1 MMRIR
6 KLSEEEVKRLSVGY
20 EELVALINRSELDA
34 ESILGIL
41 FKAAVGIAVSED
53 YDKDSLLSAVAATY
67 DMERFMRPSSDEV
80 H

>member
-1 MMRIR
+1 MKIR
-6 KLSEEEVKRLSVGY
+6 QLSDDEVARLSANYGD
-20 EELVALINRSELDA
+20 LIKLLSRSELDT

-41 FKAAVGIAVSED
+41 FKAAMNLAVTAD
-53 YDKDSLLSAVAATY
+53 YDKEEVLAVVAATY